1 MDDGT
6 AEIGTKLREAIDRL
20 RDEAEWLRT
29 QANDIAEAWAVGD
42 CIGGLQL
49 AHLGAY
55 VPGRQLV
62 SNRRQPAKDE
72 SIADLVRTLQH
83 LSLPQP

>member
-29 QANDIAEAWAVGD
+29 QANDIVEAWAEGD
-42 CIGGLQL
+42 WAWL
-49 AHLGAY
+49 AEEGHLTAAEAAAMQT
-55 VPGRQLV
+55 P
-62 SNRRQPAKDE
+62 PADK
-72 SIADLVRTLQH
+72 
-83 LSLPQP
+83 